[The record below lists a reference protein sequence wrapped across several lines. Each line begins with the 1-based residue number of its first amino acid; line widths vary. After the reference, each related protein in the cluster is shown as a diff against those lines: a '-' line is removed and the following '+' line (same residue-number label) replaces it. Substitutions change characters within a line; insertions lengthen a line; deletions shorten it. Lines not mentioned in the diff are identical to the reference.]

1 MTWTE
6 WFIFLLIIQIIHG
19 LGTWKLYVKAGR
31 KAWEAFVPVYNAV
44 ILMKIISRPWWW
56 VILMFLPI
64 VNLIMI
70 PAAWVETARAF
81 GKDSKLDALL
91 CIVTLGFYLYYL
103 NYATDVSYIENRRL
117 APKTSTGEWITSILF
132 AIVAATIVHTY
143 FFQPFVIP
151 SSSLEK
157 SLLVGDFLIV
167 SKIHYGARTPMTT
180 IGAPMVHDTIPKLG
194 MKSYLYNDNFEERET
209 SWKNKLQLPYFR
221 LPGFEKIERN
231 DIIVFNQP
239 ADTLLN
245 MNDFHP
251 NRNYYKPIDKKTNLV
266 KRCVGIPGD
275 TLEVRNG
282 IVYINGIQNKLP
294 DRTKL
299 QFSHD
304 IVFKNVRANTFDE
317 LNQMAKLYLKKY
329 DITDNLGYNNV
340 TKNYTIQATPEAAKK
355 AVVHPNIESITYV
368 PTEKGLRDNS
378 VFPHDYNYNWNA
390 NYFGPIW
397 IPKAGATVELNT
409 ENIALYKRA
418 ISEYE
423 GHKVVTRGNQ
433 VFIDDQPATA
443 YTFGQDYYWAMG
455 DNRHNSI
462 DSRFWGFVPYNHIFG
477 KPVFIWMS
485 IDGINSGLK
494 NWRPRWD
501 RIFTTVSGSG
511 ERTSYLIPFI
521 VLIFGITFF
530 NKWRK
535 KKKAK
540 A

>member
-1 MTWTE
+1 MSWTQ
-6 WFIFLLIIQIIHG
+6 WIIFLLIIQVIHG

-70 PAAWVETARAF
+70 PAVWVETARSF
-81 GKDSKLDALL
+81 GKDTKTDALIA
-91 CIVTLGFYLYYL
+91 IVTLGFYNYYL
-103 NYATDVSYIENRRL
+103 NYIADVEYIKNRRL
-117 APKTSTGEWITSILF
+117 TPKTSTGEWITSILF

-180 IGAPMVHDTIPKLG
+180 VGAPMVHDTIPVLKT
-194 MKSYLYNDNFEERET
+194 KSYLFNDNFEKRNT

-221 LPGFEKIERN
+221 LPAFEKIERN
-231 DIIVFNQP
+231 DIVVFNQP
-239 ADTLLN
+239 ADTLLD
-245 MNDFHP
+245 MNKFNPD
-251 NRNYYKPIDKKTNLV
+251 RNYYKPIDKKTNLV
-266 KRCVGIPGD
+266 KRCVGVAGD
-275 TLEVRNG
+275 TLEIRNG
-282 IVYINGIQNKLP
+282 YVYINDVQNKLP
-294 DRTKL
+294 PRAHL
-299 QFSHD
+299 QFSYE
-304 IVFKNVRANTFDE
+304 ITFKRNLQPSRIIE
-317 LNQMAKLYLKKY
+317 ILKKY
-329 DITDNLGYNNV
+329 DITDYPRYGSVEFSYIVPAATDQAIAQL
-340 TKNYTIQATPEAAKK
+340 KNHPEVASIRPLKSVPGEKDDLFPRAA
-355 AVVHPNIESITYV
+355 
-368 PTEKGLRDNS
+368 
-378 VFPHDYNYNWNA
+378 NYNWNID
-390 NYFGPIW
+390 NFGPIW
-397 IPKAGATVELNT
+397 IPKAGATINLT
-409 ENIALYKRA
+409 AENIALYKRV
-418 ISEYE
+418 IEEYE

-433 VFIDDQPATA
+433 IFIDDQPATA
-443 YTFGQDYYWAMG
+443 YTFGQDYYWMMG

-462 DSRFWGFVPYNHIFG
+462 DSRFWGFVPFNHTFG

-485 IDGINSGLK
+485 IDGINDGIK
-494 NWRPRWD
+494 NWSLRWD
-501 RIFTTVSGSG
+501 RIFTTVSGNS
-511 ERTSYLIPFI
+511 ERTSYLIPFL

-540 A
+540 SK